1 MPNVELFQLPEEF
14 LIAGAAVK
22 NGIFEA
28 LKNKA
33 LARQEL
39 AAVTGSDQRALWTLT
54 EALVSLGYIEYEA
67 EKLKLTEA
75 CYSILYDKESPDYQ
89 GFSFMHSY
97 YLISKWLDL
106 PKILKTGKPVPKS
119 ESFEEKRS
127 FIEAMSSYAEED
139 ASDIA
144 EYCLKG
150 HPPGTEVLDIGGGP
164 LTIARAFAQRGAV
177 VTVLDLPEV
186 VDMMKSELDP
196 GLPVKMV
203 KGDFTSNLPEG
214 PFALAY
220 LGHICHIYGEKE
232 IKKLFIE
239 VAGKLVDGGRVII
252 NDFIRGTGPYP
263 AVFAVNMLVNTDSGG
278 TWTFEQ
284 YKTWLEDAGFTVT
297 PYVEVGD
304 NQLIKAHKQSQWAS
318 GLYRN
323 KITDNDPV

>member
-1 MPNVELFQLPEEF
+1 MPNFELFQLPEEF
-14 LIAGAAVK
+14 LITGTAVK
-22 NGIFEA
+22 AGIFEA

-33 LARQEL
+33 LTQQEL
-39 AAVTGSDQRALWTLT
+39 AAATGSDQRALWIVT

-67 EKLKLTEA
+67 GKIKLTVA
-75 CYSILYDKESPDYQ
+75 CYSILYDKTSPDYQ

-97 YLISKWLDL
+97 YLFSKWLEL
-106 PKILKTGKPVPKS
+106 PKILKTGKPAPKR
-119 ESFEEKRS
+119 ESFEEKKS

-150 HPPGTEVLDIGGGP
+150 LPSGADVLDIGGGP
-164 LTIARAFAQRGAV
+164 LTIARAFAQKGVAV
-177 VTVLDLPEV
+177 TILDLPEV
-186 VDMMKSELDP
+186 VDMMAPELEP

-203 KGDFTSNLPEG
+203 KGDFTSGLPDG

-232 IKKLFIE
+232 IRKLFSD
-239 VAGKLVDGGRVII
+239 VAGKLRDGGKVII

-263 AVFAVNMLVNTDSGG
+263 AVFAVNMLVNTDYGG

-284 YKTWLEDAGFTVT
+284 YKSWLEDAGFTVA
-297 PYVEVGD
+297 PYKEVGD
-304 NQLIKAHKQSQWAS
+304 NQLIKAHKQS
-318 GLYRN
+318 
-323 KITDNDPV
+323 